1 MAHWA
6 NVNLFKLIDFFVE
19 LDQQCQC
26 NWILFESYSVVQA
39 TVKTLNI
46 SSSSSSGGG
55 GGVSSSSSG
64 GGGSS
69 SGGINSSSRGIIS
82 RSNSSSSSGGD
93 GSNSSSS
100 SSSSSRLSWWED
112 CIIRVYILPTSKLS
126 TININIKSLN
136 IAMIVNVYFYHAGP
150 ISRAV

>member
-46 SSSSSSGGG
+46 S
-55 GGVSSSSSG
+55 
-64 GGGSS
+64 
-69 SGGINSSSRGIIS
+69 
-82 RSNSSSSSGGD
+82 SSSSSGGD